1 MWTRI
6 SGSVGNHNS
15 TAGFVRQQWTPLTH
29 NRVRL
34 CEGKT
39 SAACHAILS
48 VKSDGA
54 TDGSSNGSVNRALH
68 SADSS
73 TGSLELDFLYFS
85 YIHSTIILHFIRPYV
100 SEV

>member
-6 SGSVGNHNS
+6 SGSVGNHES

-54 TDGSSNGSVNRALH
+54 TDGSSNGSVNRAFH

-73 TGSLELDFLYFS
+73 TGSLVLWRSIFS
-85 YIHSTIILHFIRPYV
+85 IFHTYIPQ
-100 SEV
+100 

>member
-15 TAGFVRQQWTPLTH
+15 TAGFVRQPWTPLTH

-39 SAACHAILS
+39 SVFHALPLTCHAILS

-54 TDGSSNGSVNRALH
+54 TDGSSNGSVNRAFH

-73 TGSLELDFLYFS
+73 MGSLVLWRSIFS
-85 YIHSTIILHFIRPYV
+85 IFHTYIPQ
-100 SEV
+100 